1 MTCIVGLV
9 DGGNGNIWMGGDS
22 AGVGGFDLRVRADEK
37 VFIKDKFIF
46 GFTSSFRMGQIL
58 RYKLVIPPYY
68 PEVDL
73 YQYMV
78 DNFIDAVRRCFKDSG
93 YMKTKDTI
101 EEGGT
106 FLVGY
111 RGTLF
116 EIEDDF
122 QVAVNVVPYNAC
134 GCGRDYALGSLAT
147 SEYMTASVPRMEE
160 AAQGRV
166 RKALEVAEQFSAGV
180 RGPFHILKL
189 EG

>member
-9 DGGNGNIWMGGDS
+9 DGGNIWMGGDS
-22 AGVGGFDLRVRADEK
+22 AGVGDYDLRVRADEK

-68 PEVDL
+68 PEIDL
-73 YQYMV
+73 WQYMV
-78 DNFIDAVRRCFKDSG
+78 DNFIDAVRKCFKDGG

-106 FLVGY
+106 FLVGF

-122 QVAVNVVPYNAC
+122 QVAVNVAPYNAC
-134 GCGRDYALGSLAT
+134 GCGRSYALGSLAT
-147 SEYMTASVPRMEE
+147 SGYMTASVPY
-160 AAQGRV
+160 AAEKRV
-166 RKALEVAEQFSAGV
+166 RKALEVAEEFSAGV
-180 RGPFHILKL
+180 RKPFHILKL